1 MDEAGIE
8 NIENI
13 GDRKVAASCPAC
25 GEEYDPGDH
34 FCERCGRARRGPRA
48 VVHVPEVRPEAVLE
62 TSSRRV
68 RPAPPPICGDCG
80 GTRIDDD
87 GFCDRCGLR
96 RPAGNDHVEIE
107 LVGPVEEGVRA
118 AGVSD
123 LGRRRSRNEDAL
135 AMAALP
141 RAVCAVV
148 CDGVASAPGS
158 DQAAQVAADTGA
170 ATLAQRLAAGDGPE
184 TATRGALDRAR
195 EAVEGLSGSRRNP
208 PACTYVSAVVAPQS
222 VTIGWV
228 GDSRAY
234 WINGS
239 GGTGSAL
246 LTRDDSWADQMIARR
261 TMTADAAR
269 ADPRAHLLTGW
280 LGADADAFA
289 PHAVTFRPRGPG
301 LVVICS
307 DGLWNHLPEPAALEA
322 ATYAAMDP
330 SRQENPNPDTN
341 PYPDANP
348 DLDASTNPD
357 TNTNMNANGNG
368 NGAADAGLLGT
379 ARGLVRTALDAGGHD
394 NVTVALIPFPPANQS
409 PAEQPSAEQ
418 SPAEQPSANQSPAE
432 QFPAKQS
439 PAEPSAPTP
448 AASPQAQDGPSREPP
463 R

>member
-1 MDEAGIE
+1 MDEADIDGIGGIE
-8 NIENI
+8 GT
-13 GDRKVAASCPAC
+13 GDREVAASCPAC
-25 GEEYDPGDH
+25 GEEYDPGDR
-34 FCERCGRARRGPRA
+34 FCERCGRARQGPRA
-48 VVHVPEVRPEAVLE
+48 AIHVPEVRPEAVLE

-68 RPAPPPICGDCG
+68 RPAPPRTCGDCG

-170 ATLAQRLAAGDGPE
+170 ATLAQRLVAGDGPE

-195 EAVEGLSGSRRNP
+195 EAVEKLSGSRRNP

-239 GGTGSAL
+239 GDSGSAL
-246 LTRDDSWADQMIARR
+246 LTRDDSWADLMIARR

-280 LGADADAFA
+280 LGADADTFA

-322 ATYAAMDP
+322 ATYAAAAMDP
-330 SRQENPNPDTN
+330 SGQGNANQAVNQPTN
-341 PYPDANP
+341 PYPDLA
-348 DLDASTNPD
+348 LDAGTDPD
-357 TNTNMNANGNG
+357 TDTTMNTDGNG
-368 NGAADAGLLGT
+368 VADAALLGT

-394 NVTVALIPFPPANQS
+394 NVTVAVIPFP
-409 PAEQPSAEQ
+409 
-418 SPAEQPSANQSPAE
+418 
-432 QFPAKQS
+432 PAKQS
-439 PAEPSAPTP
+439 PAKQSPAKQSHNKRSPAEQPPAKSAAPTP